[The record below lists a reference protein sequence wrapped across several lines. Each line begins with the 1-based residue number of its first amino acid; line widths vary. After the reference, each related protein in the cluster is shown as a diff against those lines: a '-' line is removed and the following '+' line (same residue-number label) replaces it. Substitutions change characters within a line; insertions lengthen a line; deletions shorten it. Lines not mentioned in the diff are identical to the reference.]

1 MKIGYAR
8 VSTGEQNLNLQLDA
22 LKRAGC
28 EHIYTDQGVSGSRF
42 ARPGLDNALFR
53 LRPGDTLIVWRL
65 DRLGRSLSRLVDLI
79 THLGKRRVQFASLTE
94 AIDTASA
101 GGTLMF
107 HMMAALAEFER
118 RLISERT
125 RAGLDA
131 ARARGTRLGRR
142 RALGPDESRQAL
154 CLLQSETAAH
164 VAERFNVHPRTL
176 HRLKK
181 RGAAAE

>member
-28 EHIYTDQGVSGSRF
+28 ARIYTDQGVSGSHF
-42 ARPGLDNALFR
+42 ARPGLDDALFK
-53 LRPGDTLIVWRL
+53 LQPGDTLVVWRL

-79 THLGKRRVQFASLTE
+79 GHLGNRRIQFASLTE
-94 AIDTASA
+94 VIDTASA

-107 HMMAALAEFER
+107 HVMAALAEFER

-125 RAGLDA
+125 RAGLNA
-131 ARARGTRLGRR
+131 ARERGTRLGRR

-154 CLLQSETAAH
+154 RLLQSQSAER
-164 VAERFNVHPRTL
+164 VAQRFNVHPRTL

-181 RGAAAE
+181 REAIAD